1 VHQKQADAIR
11 TSSALTSR
19 GSTPVVARP
28 PVQHTLSGPAGS
40 QQYHQN
46 QHFSLASAS
55 NPTINNRLE
64 IKLVSKKNNQEI
76 YQFFFCFWGW
86 IIARVWTYSSLRPSL
101 PITTRPCQ
109 ERTNKRVINK
119 SFKKRGMKTD
129 IHLIQVVIVTN
140 DFLFFWQRTKL
151 RWWFTTA

>member
-64 IKLVSKKNNQEI
+64 IKLVSKKKKNQEI
-76 YQFFFCFWGW
+76 YQFFFFVFGGE
-86 IIARVWTYSSLRPSL
+86 SSPEFGLTPLSVHRFPSRHDLAKKELTKELLTSLLRK
-101 PITTRPCQ
+101 
-109 ERTNKRVINK
+109 EV
-119 SFKKRGMKTD
+119 
-129 IHLIQVVIVTN
+129 
-140 DFLFFWQRTKL
+140 
-151 RWWFTTA
+151 